1 MTKTSTVKA
10 DFVQPILVL
19 TLICLICAALLGFL
33 NGQTEGPI
41 AAKEAEVAAAARKQ
55 VLPEA
60 EDFEKLD
67 AELPAAY
74 EGGITNYVTEI
85 YKATN
90 GVGYVFMVTGDGYG
104 GKKTMS
110 LAVAVDPSGAILKT
124 TTLSDEETP
133 GMGKKTADDDWTNRF
148 VGLTADGVEGV
159 DVISGATISSNHYK
173 NSIRSVFAAYD
184 FITK

>member
-1 MTKTSTVKA
+1 MTKTSNVKS
-10 DFVQPILVL
+10 DFVQPILV
-19 TLICLICAALLGFL
+19 CAALLGFL
-33 NGQTEGPI
+33 NSKTVGPI

-60 EDFEKLD
+60 DDFKLLETALPDKYEDGT
-67 AELPAAY
+67 A
-74 EGGITNYVTEI
+74 NYVTEI
-85 YKATN
+85 YEATN

-104 GKKTMS
+104 GKKTMN
-110 LAVAVDPSGAILKT
+110 LAVALDPNGAIIKT

-148 VGLTADGVEGV
+148 IGLTADGVDGV
-159 DVISGATISSNHYK
+159 AAISGATISSNHYK

-184 FITK
+184 YIIN